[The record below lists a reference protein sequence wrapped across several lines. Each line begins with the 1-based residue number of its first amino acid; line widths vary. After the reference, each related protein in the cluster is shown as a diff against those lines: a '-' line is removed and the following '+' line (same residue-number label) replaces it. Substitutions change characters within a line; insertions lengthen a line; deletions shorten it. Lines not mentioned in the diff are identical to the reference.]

1 MAHTVPTK
9 IFSGGSVDLLRTH
22 TSSPT
27 RSLSPGTAIDV
38 FDACLVNGFGQ
49 VTLSS
54 LTIDAQGIA
63 TATSTAH
70 GYLKVHTVILI
81 AGADQEA
88 INGEWIITNIPSAD
102 TVKFDASDS
111 GLTSTTITGTTITMK
126 VAPLGWA
133 RPFSDAPNYIAVYQ
147 SLNPQ
152 SRRNFLRVD
161 DSDNLAY
168 NDTGATYFRGYEYMT
183 SSQDNGTYP
192 FPPKSALTRGVNS
205 RKLFYSQEGVYLTL
219 NATNISWVLVGNS
232 NQFFFSSHTT
242 YGGDKRTRMLM
253 FFGDLNSYVPGDV
266 GATLLSADID
276 LTGIAAVSYGVMRTY
291 NYTGNYCP
299 RNSKRTH
306 TVSQQRFRLLN
317 YPTTVTVDAV
327 IGANST
333 IAEPDTYPN
342 RVILYRPFLV
352 SDENTPNSIRG
363 EMPGMSIALNDF
375 TALSPGYEPGEVI
388 TLNGERF
395 AYIPTY
401 SWNDIIGFTLLTL
414 DRDWNIHILQ

>member
-88 INGEWIITNIPSAD
+88 INGEWIITDIPNAD

-111 GLTSTTITGTTITMK
+111 GLTSTTITGTMITMK

-133 RPFSDAPNYIAVYQ
+133 RPFSDASNYIAVYQ
-147 SLNPQ
+147 SLNPM

-168 NDTGATYFRGYEYMT
+168 NDMGATYFRGYEYMT

-192 FPPKSALTRGVNS
+192 FPPKSALVRGVNS
-205 RKLFYSQEGVYLTL
+205 RKLYHTQAGVYLTL
-219 NATNISWVLVGNS
+219 NATNISWVLVGNA
-232 NQFFFSSHTT
+232 NQFFFSSHTIF
-242 YGGDKRTRMLM
+242 GNDKRTRMLM

-276 LTGIAAVSYGVMRTY
+276 LTGNTAVSYGVIRSYGY
-291 NYTGNYCP
+291 NGNYCP

-317 YPTTVTVDAV
+317 YPTTVVTDVV
-327 IGANST
+327 IGSTST
-333 IAEPDTYPN
+333 IAEPDIYPN

-352 SDENTPNSIRG
+352 SDENTANSIRG

-375 TALSPGYEPGEVI
+375 TSLSPGYEPGEVI

-401 SWNDIIGFTLLTL
+401 AWNNTIGFILLTL
-414 DRDWNIHILQ
+414 DRDWNVPILQ